1 MPAQRMS
8 LSKGWFKTRAEEEM
22 EVKGYATVAGRP
34 AASELKSTVT
44 LKRSLTVQH
53 STQYISLPDFRHLGN
68 SRARFGIQSMSSLVN
83 SFSVVTQL
91 SVSWCHGYQDANW
104 TPSSY
109 RTFSLKP
116 NCVAQI
122 LSVSSKD
129 PAPARGASSRASEG
143 LGGAG
148 GNIEPSGH
156 VGALTVS
163 SLVPGVFQSPL
174 VSCSTAAWRHVQR
187 RLSQEPRWASTSI
200 WVVTHQRRS

>member
-1 MPAQRMS
+1 
-8 LSKGWFKTRAEEEM
+8 M
-22 EVKGYATVAGRP
+22 EVKGYAAVAGRP

-44 LKRSLTVQH
+44 PKRSLTVQH
-53 STQYISLPDFRHLGN
+53 STQCISLPDLLHLGN
-68 SRARFGIQSMSSLVN
+68 SRPRFGIQSMSSLVN
-83 SFSVVTQL
+83 SFSVATQL
-91 SVSWCHGYQDANW
+91 SVSCCHGYQDANW
-104 TPSSY
+104 TLCSY
-109 RTFSLKP
+109 RPFSLKP

-148 GNIEPSGH
+148 GNIQPSGH

-163 SLVPGVFQSPL
+163 SLVSGALQFPL
-174 VSCSTAAWRHVQR
+174 VSCSAAAWRHMPR
-187 RLSQEPRWASTSI
+187 RLSQEPCWASTSI